1 MKKKVILIAS
11 VLVAIALASLAWT
24 LCKERGSKT
33 VKVGSEIAVRTRPNA
48 SSPAIC
54 NLHQGEKVTVLDS
67 AKVEEKLW
75 YFVETPK
82 CLFGKCWH
90 GWVPEN
96 SLANATDIQEFP
108 KDQGVTAQT
117 ARLESEIGK
126 LNLDFEQGPAS
137 SGRSWPAFWGGGGK
151 GYEIDA
157 DNKTKHQGEWS
168 CRIKSISDGDFG
180 TVTGMLMPELVA
192 GKRIRYSGYM
202 KLENVTGFAG
212 LWFRADV
219 KGRTPA
225 FDNMGGRNIHGTI
238 GWEYYSFELNIPADT
253 HNINLGALLAG
264 KGTLWVDD
272 INIEIIEEKSR
283 KW

>member
-1 MKKKVILIAS
+1 
-11 VLVAIALASLAWT
+11 
-24 LCKERGSKT
+24 
-33 VKVGSEIAVRTRPNA
+33 
-48 SSPAIC
+48 
-54 NLHQGEKVTVLDS
+54 
-67 AKVEEKLW
+67 VEDKLW

-117 ARLESEIGK
+117 ARLESKIGK

-151 GYEIDA
+151 GYEIAA

-219 KGRTPA
+219 KGRAPA
-225 FDNMGGRNIHGTI
+225 FDNMGGKNIHGTI
-238 GWEYYSFELNIPADT
+238 GWKYYSFELNIPADT

-264 KGTLWVDD
+264 TGTLWVDD
-272 INIEIIEEKSR
+272 INIEII
-283 KW
+283 